1 MACIIFILFDGVF
14 IVIEGVL
21 LVDKPVGP
29 SSFDVVRAV
38 RKLSGIKRVGHAGTL
53 DPLASGLMVVCLG
66 RYTKLAGYLTDSS
79 KVYESVFTLGV
90 ATNTDDGEG
99 EVIEQK
105 SLEGLNHEAIVA
117 ALETFKGTI
126 EQVPPKF
133 SAIKMDGVR
142 AYKMARDEKNFELA
156 ARSVEILELE
166 IMKIALPEVHVRV
179 HCSKGTYIRAIARD
193 LGNKL
198 GVGAFASS
206 IRRTKSGSFSLPAA
220 IALDNLSEENLKAGL
235 LLGKDALGGMA
246 VVQFDKQNMLNA
258 KHGRPLSGGIIL
270 QEDYGVGFYLGEPV
284 AILKLEKG
292 KIKVV
297 RGL

>member
-270 QEDYGVGFYLGEPV
+270 QEDYGVGLYLGEPV

>member
-1 MACIIFILFDGVF
+1 M
-14 IVIEGVL
+14 IEGVL

-270 QEDYGVGFYLGEPV
+270 QEDYGVGLYLGEPV

>member
-1 MACIIFILFDGVF
+1 M
-14 IVIEGVL
+14 IEGVL

>member
-1 MACIIFILFDGVF
+1 M
-14 IVIEGVL
+14 IEGVL
-21 LVDKPVGP
+21 VVDKPVGP

-270 QEDYGVGFYLGEPV
+270 QEDYGVGLYLGEPV